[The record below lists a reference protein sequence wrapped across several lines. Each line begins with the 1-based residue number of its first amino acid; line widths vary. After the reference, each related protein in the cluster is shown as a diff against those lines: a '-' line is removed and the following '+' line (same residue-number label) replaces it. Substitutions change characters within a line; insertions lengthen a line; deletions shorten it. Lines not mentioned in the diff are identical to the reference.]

1 MTLSIAR
8 LPVVHQL
15 TGCLVAAVGG
25 WGVSQNHP
33 WGVPLLITGIV
44 LLLLHAVLL
53 SRELTSRPPVEAGSY
68 APADSGVRDHS
79 AIAFVRLP
87 VVHLLSG
94 CLVAAAG
101 GWGAGQEHGWGVP
114 LLITGITLLLL
125 HAGLLSRE
133 LTARQLAQAGAE
145 AHAALRD
152 RERSWIQRMALALAS
167 DDPLEK
173 ILQVVTDA
181 TADLLASESAA
192 IGFVV
197 EEGRF
202 VRIVAGSGP
211 IAQALDQLVPV
222 DHSLLGWVVTEET
235 GLTVPDM
242 TADPR
247 NYPVPGLPLTS
258 LAAVPLRAAGMV
270 IGVLTAFNRRDRR
283 AFTDADLKLIAMLGD
298 QVILG
303 LDRAHVLDESRRK
316 EEVLAAKNRELQ
328 RATELKSQFL
338 ANMSHELRTP
348 LNAINGFS
356 DLLLTEELGAL
367 NDAQREFLDS
377 ILRNGQ
383 HLLGLI
389 NSVLDLSKIEAGRM
403 SLSLTSTDLR
413 EIILGAVTDTAPLRS
428 AKRQECRIELGEEP
442 LMVVADGTR
451 LRQILFNLLSN
462 ASKFTPEDGQV
473 TVSGIATRAP
483 LPFPSERAGESPR
496 LVSRDAVW
504 ISIRDTGIGVRTE
517 DVAKLFKEFSQVDSS
532 ASRQAQGTGLGLAL
546 SKRLVEMHGGTIG
559 CESVYGAGSSFW
571 FILPCDGPLRRAATS
586 AETER
591 PATSAEPQPA

>member
-1 MTLSIAR
+1 MRVPSR
-8 LPVVHQL
+8 LPIVHL
-15 TGCLVAAVGG
+15 LIGCLLAVAGG
-25 WGVSQNHP
+25 WGLTRDHT
-33 WGVPLLITGIV
+33 WGAVLLIAGIV
-44 LLLLHAVLL
+44 LLLVRAALL
-53 SRELTSRPPVEAGSY
+53 QRELALSQSAQEA
-68 APADSGVRDHS
+68 
-79 AIAFVRLP
+79 
-87 VVHLLSG
+87 
-94 CLVAAAG
+94 
-101 GWGAGQEHGWGVP
+101 
-114 LLITGITLLLL
+114 
-125 HAGLLSRE
+125 
-133 LTARQLAQAGAE
+133 AE
-145 AHAALRD
+145 AHVALRD
-152 RERSWIQRMALALAS
+152 RERSWVQRVAVALAS
-167 DDPLEK
+167 DDPLDD
-173 ILQVVTDA
+173 ILRVVTDA

-192 IGFVV
+192 VGFVV

-211 IAQALDQLVPV
+211 IAQARDQLVPV

-235 GLTVPDM
+235 GVTVPDM
-242 TADPR
+242 NADPR

-270 IGVLTAFNRRDRR
+270 IGVLTAFNRKDGQP
-283 AFTDADLKLIAMLGD
+283 FSDSDLRLISMLGD

-316 EEVLAAKNRELQ
+316 EEVLATKNRELQ

-356 DLLLTEELGAL
+356 DLLLTEELGGL
-367 NDAQREFLDS
+367 NEAQREFLDS

-403 SLSLTSTDLR
+403 TLSLTPTDLR

-428 AKRQECRIELGEEP
+428 AKRQDCKLELGEGP
-442 LMVVADGTR
+442 LLIVADGTR

-483 LPFPSERAGESPR
+483 LPFPSDRAGESPR

-504 ISIRDTGIGVRTE
+504 ISIRDTGIGVRNE

-571 FILPCDGPLRRAATS
+571 FILPSEGPLRRPATS

-591 PATSAEPQPA
+591 PVQSAEPQPA